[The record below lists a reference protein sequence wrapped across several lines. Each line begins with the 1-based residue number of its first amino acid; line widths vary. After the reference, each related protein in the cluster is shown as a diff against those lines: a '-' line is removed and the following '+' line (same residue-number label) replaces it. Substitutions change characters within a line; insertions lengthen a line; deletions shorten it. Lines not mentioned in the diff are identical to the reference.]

1 MKEYIFESNS
11 PCFIS
16 GWFIDESVCDQ
27 VLDFY
32 SEENYFPI
40 SRGIS
45 SSQEVDLEIKDS
57 FDKTISS
64 VTQDKRISD
73 YLDSLSSVINLY
85 SEKFFWC
92 NKTESWSI
100 VENVNIQ
107 KYLPGGGYKIYHTE
121 RNGSLLSM
129 NRHLVFMTYLND
141 VTDAGE
147 TEFYYQKLKVKP
159 QKGLT
164 LIWPVDWTHTHRG
177 IPSPTQEKTIIT
189 GWYSFKH

>member
-1 MKEYIFESNS
+1 MK
-11 PCFIS
+11 
-16 GWFIDESVCDQ
+16 
-27 VLDFY
+27 
-32 SEENYFPI
+32 NYFPI

-121 RNGSLLSM
+121 RNGSLLSI
-129 NRHLVFMTYLND
+129 NGFVVIKADDQRII
-141 VTDAGE
+141 
-147 TEFYYQKLKVKP
+147 KI
-159 QKGLT
+159 KGNIFT
-164 LIWPVDWTHTHRG
+164 ILIYKMV
-177 IPSPTQEKTIIT
+177 IN
-189 GWYSFKH
+189 